1 LILGTFYAFIG
12 AAASAFNP
20 VVLGYAIDALLLKI
34 DQWQLITYAGMII
47 ILTVILAVFRYLLR
61 MLTGTMAAGV
71 SYTMAQDLYKHI
83 LTFDRA
89 TQAEFGT
96 GDLLSRASS
105 DFIYIWRFYSAGFQM
120 AIHAIFL
127 LLIGC
132 GLMALTSVPLAVI
145 TVLML
150 VLSLIAQTRLAVYV
164 EDAFNVVQQRL
175 ASISAFAQEHISA
188 QRTLAAYTLENPSSE
203 AFRKLSNNYADESI
217 RFVLFSSAIAPL
229 PQLVVRL
236 AATVVVAYG
245 AVLI

>member
-1 LILGTFYAFIG
+1 MEQSSGLRTLLPYGRPYRGLLILGTFYAFIG

-120 AIHAIFL
+120 AIHAIFFVAHWVWAHGTHECTTRSYHSVDACVEFDCTNPPRRL
-127 LLIGC
+127 CRGC
-132 GLMALTSVPLAVI
+132 I
-145 TVLML
+145 
-150 VLSLIAQTRLAVYV
+150 
-164 EDAFNVVQQRL
+164 
-175 ASISAFAQEHISA
+175 
-188 QRTLAAYTLENPSSE
+188 
-203 AFRKLSNNYADESI
+203 
-217 RFVLFSSAIAPL
+217 
-229 PQLVVRL
+229 
-236 AATVVVAYG
+236 
-245 AVLI
+245 